1 MSSGK
6 AFLLILDMYC
16 LLAGWHLLKNNARLN
31 FVKYGRIAYS
41 TEPIPSLMIYGLV
54 GEMLL
59 YGNIAKHVLNCEKGE
74 RKLSILLSIYVG
86 PNNAATLR
94 YSICCG
100 MVVVVKQT
108 TLSPAYTTT
117 KNAIQAKI

>member
-1 MSSGK
+1 M
-6 AFLLILDMYC
+6 
-16 LLAGWHLLKNNARLN
+16 KNNARLN

-41 TEPIPSLMIYGLV
+41 TEPIPSLMIYSLV

-86 PNNAATLR
+86 PNNA
-94 YSICCG
+94 
-100 MVVVVKQT
+100 V
-108 TLSPAYTTT
+108 
-117 KNAIQAKI
+117 